1 MAFGNPEQIGQIL
14 LHFADDTA
22 NDLSRLN
29 TVITQ
34 KNINEILLL
43 THRIAGR
50 TAQIGAGD
58 LSKNFRLAEL
68 ALRKSRD
75 LPAEWITNINN
86 LSAELNSLVLSV
98 REIAANEVA
107 G

>member
-14 LHFADDTA
+14 IHFADDTV
-22 NDLSRLN
+22 NDLGHLN
-29 TVITQ
+29 AAISQ
-34 KNINEILLL
+34 KNIDDILLL

-50 TAQIGAGD
+50 TAQIGAGS
-58 LSKNFRLAEL
+58 LSKNYRLAEL
-68 ALRKSRD
+68 ALRKSSE
-75 LPAEWITNINN
+75 LSAEWLSNIND
-86 LSAELNSLVLSV
+86 LSAELNAFIVSV